1 MAARATRAPG
11 GGGAPGG
18 ARALPRRRPPAAAA
32 AARRA
37 RPPRPRG
44 APADSASPPLPERAE
59 DVAPWALEALERE
72 LLDGAGRPRAGL
84 SLERACMLVALEEA
98 AAAGGAAALG
108 TASTWSLARLD
119 ALAAEARA
127 EFSRL
132 CADSGGSAGVGGGA
146 EAASGAEAEAAA
158 EAPAREPARLLAAV
172 NAVLFE
178 RHGYGRQRRHGDAA
192 SASLPALL
200 ERGRGAPGILAIMY
214 AGVAARAG
222 LPLDLIPLE
231 AGRYWVAAPHGA
243 AAAAALSAGG
253 ERFVVD
259 PYAGGAL
266 VSEAEVAELF
276 GAPPPPLVPPP
287 APVALAALLG
297 PLRDAHW
304 AAALGCPPE
313 PALMVPICAA
323 VALGEYDEVS
333 VAPAG
338 GEGGARRRWWPARG
352 AALAR
357 ALAAAR
363 KRAWALP
370 ADAEAAAH
378 VGLLLFFEGAH
389 AVARAELARA
399 LELDAAAGGG
409 GAGLGT
415 REAERLRVLCA
426 KARLMAGEQGDG
438 GEPSRSV

>member
-1 MAARATRAPG
+1 MA
-11 GGGAPGG
+11 
-18 ARALPRRRPPAAAA
+18 L
-32 AARRA
+32 
-37 RPPRPRG
+37 
-44 APADSASPPLPERAE
+44 
-59 DVAPWALEALERE
+59 WALEALERE
-72 LLDGAGRPRAGL
+72 LLDAAGRPRAGL

-98 AAAGGAAALG
+98 AAAGGVAALG

-127 EFSRL
+127 EFARL
-132 CADSGGSAGVGGGA
+132 CAVEVADA
-146 EAASGAEAEAAA
+146 
-158 EAPAREPARLLAAV
+158 AREPARLLAAV

-200 ERGRGAPGILAIMY
+200 EHGRGAPGALAIMY

-276 GAPPPPLVPPP
+276 GAPPPLAPPP

-313 PALMVPICAA
+313 PALMVPICAS

-352 AALAR
+352 AALGR

-389 AVARAELARA
+389 AAARAELARA
-399 LELDAAAGGG
+399 LELDAGGG
-409 GAGLGT
+409 DGAGLGA
-415 REAERLRVLCA
+415 REAERLRVLCT
-426 KARLMAGEQGDG
+426 KAQLIAGERGGGGADAG
-438 GEPSRSV
+438 GEPSRSD